1 MVAGVEFLKP
11 RCAYVQGLSLIDHCE
26 ATLFESSGDSG
37 GLAVVQGR
45 NRGSAD
51 QFGEDLVAVFFK
63 GYHLDEIEGHQVGEH
78 LPVVVLAASLV
89 LELQHNLLCNEN
101 LVR

>member
-1 MVAGVEFLKP
+1 MAASPSSRVATAAPL
-11 RCAYVQGLSLIDHCE
+11 
-26 ATLFESSGDSG
+26 TSSPK
-37 GLAVVQGR
+37 
-45 NRGSAD
+45 
-51 QFGEDLVAVFFK
+51 DLVAVFFK

>member
-1 MVAGVEFLKP
+1 MEFVKP
-11 RCAYVQGLSLIDHCE
+11 RCAYVKGLSLIDYCE

-45 NRGSAD
+45 NRGPAD

-63 GYHLDEIEGHQVGEH
+63 SYHLDEIEGHQVGEH
-78 LPVVVLAASLV
+78 LPVVVLAAPLV
-89 LELQHNLLCNEN
+89 LQFPHNLLCNEN